1 MYKFDDC
8 FIIFAIKFRNILLMG
23 IENTITKVSEMA
35 GNTSPMGASIKFNF
49 GDSQI
54 VIDGTGDSNV
64 VSTDDSD
71 TQCTIDMSLDDF
83 ESMLSGELNPMAAFM
98 GGQIQVS
105 GDMSVAMKLQS
116 LF

>member
-1 MYKFDDC
+1 MS
-8 FIIFAIKFRNILLMG
+8 L
-23 IENTITKVSEMA
+23 ENTIAKVTEMA
-35 GNTSPMGASIKFNF
+35 GSSSPLGASIKFNF

-54 VIDGTGDSNV
+54 IIDGTEGSNKV
-64 VSTDDSD
+64 LTDDSEA
-71 TQCTIDMSLDDF
+71 QCTIDISLDDF
-83 ESMLSGELNPMAAFM
+83 ESMLKGELNPMAAFM

>member
-1 MYKFDDC
+1 
-8 FIIFAIKFRNILLMG
+8 MG

-35 GNTSPMGASIKFNF
+35 GSTSPMGASIKFNF
-49 GDSQI
+49 GDFQI

-64 VSTDDSD
+64 VSTEDSE
-71 TQCTIDMSLDDF
+71 TQCTIDISHDDF
-83 ESMLSGELNPMAAFM
+83 ESMLSGELNPMTAFM

-105 GDMSVAMKLQS
+105 GDMSVAMKLQT

>member
-1 MYKFDDC
+1 MAC
-8 FIIFAIKFRNILLMG
+8 STNPLGAI
-23 IENTITKVSEMA
+23 
-35 GNTSPMGASIKFNF
+35 IKFNF

-54 VIDGTGDSNV
+54 VIDGTGDTNA
-64 VSTDDSD
+64 VSSDDSEA
-71 TQCTIDMSLDDF
+71 QCTIDISLDDF
-83 ESMLSGELNPMAAFM
+83 KSMLSGELNPMAAFM

>member
-1 MYKFDDC
+1 MSLE
-8 FIIFAIKFRNILLMG
+8 NI
-23 IENTITKVSEMA
+23 ITKVSEMA

-64 VSTDDSD
+64 VSTDA
-71 TQCTIDMSLDDF
+71 QCTIDMSLDDF

>member
-1 MYKFDDC
+1 MS
-8 FIIFAIKFRNILLMG
+8 L
-23 IENTITKVSEMA
+23 ENTIAKVTEMA
-35 GNTSPMGASIKFNF
+35 GSSSPLGASIKFNF

-54 VIDGTGDSNV
+54 VIDGMEGSNKV
-64 VSTDDSD
+64 LTDDSEA
-71 TQCTIDMSLDDF
+71 QCTIDISLDDF
-83 ESMLSGELNPMAAFM
+83 ESMLKGELNPMAAFM

>member
-1 MYKFDDC
+1 
-8 FIIFAIKFRNILLMG
+8 MG

-35 GNTSPMGASIKFNF
+35 GSTSPMGASIKFNF

-54 VIDGTGDSNV
+54 IIDGTGDSNV
-64 VSTDDSD
+64 VSTDDSE

-83 ESMLSGELNPMAAFM
+83 ESMLSGELNPMSAFM

-105 GDMSVAMKLQS
+105 GDMSVAMKLQT

>member
-1 MYKFDDC
+1 MS
-8 FIIFAIKFRNILLMG
+8 L
-23 IENTITKVSEMA
+23 ENTIAKVSEKA
-35 GNTSPMGASIKFNF
+35 GSTNPLGASIKFNF

-54 VIDGTGDSNV
+54 VIDGTGDTNA
-64 VSTDDSD
+64 VSSDDSEA
-71 TQCTIDMSLDDF
+71 QCTIDISLDDF
-83 ESMLSGELNPMAAFM
+83 KSMLSGELNPMAAFM

>member
-1 MYKFDDC
+1 MS
-8 FIIFAIKFRNILLMG
+8 L
-23 IENTITKVSEMA
+23 ENTIAKVTEMA
-35 GNTSPMGASIKFNF
+35 GSASPLGASIKFNF

-54 VIDGTGDSNV
+54 VIDGAGDSNA
-64 VSTDDSD
+64 VSADDSEA
-71 TQCTIDMSLDDF
+71 QCTIDISIDDF
-83 ESMLSGELNPMAAFM
+83 ESMLKGESNPMAAFM

>member
-1 MYKFDDC
+1 
-8 FIIFAIKFRNILLMG
+8 MG

-35 GNTSPMGASIKFNF
+35 GSTSPMGASIKFIF
-49 GDSQI
+49 GDFQI

-64 VSTDDSD
+64 VSTDDSE

-83 ESMLSGELNPMAAFM
+83 ESMLSGELYPMAALM

>member
-1 MYKFDDC
+1 MSLE
-8 FIIFAIKFRNILLMG
+8 NI
-23 IENTITKVSEMA
+23 ITKVSEMA

-105 GDMSVAMKLQS
+105 GDMSVAMKLQG

>member
-1 MYKFDDC
+1 MSME
-8 FIIFAIKFRNILLMG
+8 NIVS
-23 IENTITKVSEMA
+23 KVTEMA
-35 GNTSPMGASIKFNF
+35 NNTGPMDASIKFKL

-54 VIDGTGDSNV
+54 FIDGTGDSNI

-71 TQCTIDMSLDDF
+71 AQCTIDISLEDF

>member
-1 MYKFDDC
+1 MSLD
-8 FIIFAIKFRNILLMG
+8 
-23 IENTITKVSEMA
+23 NTIEKVTEMA
-35 GNTSPMGASIKFNF
+35 GSSSPLGASIKFNF

-54 VIDGTGDSNV
+54 IIDGTEGSNKV
-64 VSTDDSD
+64 LTDDSEA
-71 TQCTIDMSLDDF
+71 QCTIDISLDDF
-83 ESMLSGELNPMAAFM
+83 ESMLEGELNPMAAFM

>member
-1 MYKFDDC
+1 MS
-8 FIIFAIKFRNILLMG
+8 L
-23 IENTITKVSEMA
+23 ENTIAKVTEMA
-35 GNTSPMGASIKFNF
+35 GSSSPLGASIKFNF

-54 VIDGTGDSNV
+54 VIDGTGDTNA
-64 VSTDDSD
+64 VSSDDSEA
-71 TQCTIDMSLDDF
+71 QCTIDISLDDF
-83 ESMLSGELNPMAAFM
+83 KSMLSGELNPMAAFM

>member
-1 MYKFDDC
+1 MSLEK
-8 FIIFAIKFRNILLMG
+8 I
-23 IENTITKVSEMA
+23 ITKVSEMA
-35 GNTSPMGASIKFNF
+35 SNTSAMGASIKFNF

-54 VIDGTGDSNV
+54 IIDGTGDSNI

-71 TQCTIDMSLDDF
+71 AQCTVDMTLDDF

>member
-1 MYKFDDC
+1 MS
-8 FIIFAIKFRNILLMG
+8 L
-23 IENTITKVSEMA
+23 ENTIAKVSEMA
-35 GNTSPMGASIKFNF
+35 GSSSPLGASIKFNF

-54 VIDGTGDSNV
+54 VIDGTGDTNA
-64 VSTDDSD
+64 VSSDDSEA
-71 TQCTIDMSLDDF
+71 QCTIDISLDDF
-83 ESMLSGELNPMAAFM
+83 KSMLSGELNPMAAFM